1 MAETGLDR
9 PILVIGAPRSGKSL
23 VTNVFFA
30 ADEFC
35 VLGEALM
42 TWNLGMR
49 SRPDDRR
56 LADEASDK
64 VREQIVE
71 ALLSQIRS
79 RDGDKTRYLD
89 NLAYNALRVP
99 FLHAV
104 LPEAKLILVVRDP
117 RSVIPE
123 MHYAWTAKASMRTA
137 VQRTRTGVQWRSVPR
152 LAARF
157 AVNYVS
163 SRLRK
168 RRSTWGPVVPGL
180 REFAA
185 THSVAETA
193 AYQWLRLN
201 EIALLDLDRLPA
213 DRWLLVRFEDL
224 LSDVEGSFRRIADF
238 AEVQDPEKVVA
249 YAGSYIDASNVP
261 EFAVSGFADPS
272 DDEWRSIRAM
282 VDPLRERLGY
292 ST

>member
-1 MAETGLDR
+1 
-9 PILVIGAPRSGKSL
+9 
-23 VTNVFFA
+23 
-30 ADEFC
+30 
-35 VLGEALM
+35 
-42 TWNLGMR
+42 
-49 SRPDDRR
+49 
-56 LADEASDK
+56 
-64 VREQIVE
+64 
-71 ALLSQIRS
+71 
-79 RDGDKTRYLD
+79 
-89 NLAYNALRVP
+89 
-99 FLHAV
+99 V

-292 ST
+292 SM